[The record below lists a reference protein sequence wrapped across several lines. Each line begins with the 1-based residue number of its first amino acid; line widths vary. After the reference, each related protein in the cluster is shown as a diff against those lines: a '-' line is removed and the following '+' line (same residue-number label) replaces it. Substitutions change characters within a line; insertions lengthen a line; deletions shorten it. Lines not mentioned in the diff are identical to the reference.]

1 MITLTARH
9 TKTGIVSDYPANI
22 VNHRVLGRN
31 LEVLDPEGEFEED
44 KVVIDKKVKKTA
56 KPKAPEPV
64 AENDQ
69 ENDVDFS
76 FFSDKA
82 GE

>member
-9 TKTGIVSDYPANI
+9 TKTGIVSDYPENI

-44 KVVIDKKVKKTA
+44 KVVIDKKVRKTA

-64 AENDQ
+64 ADDDQ
-69 ENDVDFS
+69 ENDVVYDS
-76 FFSDKA
+76 FDSKA